1 MPEKTLDIPIT
12 DPNNVQET
20 FATSVVQ
27 VGMISGSAVAVTL
40 GVQRHLRSDFGS
52 EPEETVC
59 ISSRLVL
66 TLDAAQNL
74 VDAVSTMLA
83 RKNHQS
89 EAVTQTPKQNSARTK
104 L

>member
-1 MPEKTLDIPIT
+1 MPEKTLDVPIA

-27 VGMISGSAVAVTL
+27 VGLISGSSIAVTL
-40 GVQRHLRSDFGS
+40 GVRRHLLSEFGS

-66 TLDAAQNL
+66 TLDASQNL
-74 VDAVSTMLA
+74 VEAVSAMRA
-83 RKNHQS
+83 RANHES
-89 EAVTQTPKQNSARTK
+89 EAMVLETPKTVIPT
-104 L
+104 